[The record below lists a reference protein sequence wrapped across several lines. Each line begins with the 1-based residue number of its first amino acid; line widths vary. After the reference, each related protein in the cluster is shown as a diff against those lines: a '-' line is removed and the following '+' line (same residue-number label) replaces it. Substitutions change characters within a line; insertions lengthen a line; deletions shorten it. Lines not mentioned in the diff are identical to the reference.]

1 MGYENTEK
9 LQDYITKEIKQNID
23 EHGIHNLLIV
33 AGATPEGIGCVYD
46 IAKNLGVSTFGI
58 ITAGKFWMILVIHIW
73 YTLQVKMDVF

>member
-1 MGYENTEK
+1 MTEK

-46 IAKNLGVSTFGI
+46 IAKR
-58 ITAGKFWMILVIHIW
+58 GKHFWHCF
-73 YTLQVKMDVF
+73 TTSFNE